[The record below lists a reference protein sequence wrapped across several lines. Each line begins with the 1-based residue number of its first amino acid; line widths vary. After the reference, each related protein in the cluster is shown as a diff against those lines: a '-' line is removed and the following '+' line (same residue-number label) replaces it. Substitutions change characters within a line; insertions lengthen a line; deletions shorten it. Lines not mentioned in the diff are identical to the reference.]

1 MTTAPTCPNGEL
13 VTVVK
18 EVARVD
24 SRMLASSLGTM
35 HKNTFAQIK
44 AYQPDFEAFGKVL
57 FQTEAL
63 ASGQRERFA
72 LLNEDQAFLLLTFT
86 RNTPTVREL
95 KRKLVQAFSEARKAA
110 QLRHC
115 EYLPAYHELHDRLH
129 VLAVAGGTSNER
141 FVHSNVNQL
150 LNKVAGIE
158 PGQRAA
164 SRLPQQSLLIVAQAL
179 AAQAL
184 VGAPDHRAGYE
195 RIKQALA
202 PLSTLAH
209 IGGR

>member
-1 MTTAPTCPNGEL
+1 MTKDPTCPTGEL

-24 SRMLASSLGTM
+24 SRRLAESLEIQ
-35 HKNTFAQIK
+35 HKHTFAQIK
-44 AYQPDFEAFGKVL
+44 GYQADFEAFGKVL

-63 ASGQRERFA
+63 ASGQHERFA
-72 LLNEDQAFLLLTFT
+72 LLNEEQALLLLTFT
-86 RNTPTVREL
+86 RNTPKVREL
-95 KRKLVQAFSEARKAA
+95 KGKLVQAFSEARKAA

-129 VLAVAGGTSNER
+129 ALAVAGGTTNER

-158 PGQRAA
+158 SGQRAS

-184 VGAPDHRAGYE
+184 LDAPDHRVGYE
-195 RIKQALA
+195 RIKQALT
-202 PLSTLAH
+202 PLSALTRVGA
-209 IGGR
+209 R